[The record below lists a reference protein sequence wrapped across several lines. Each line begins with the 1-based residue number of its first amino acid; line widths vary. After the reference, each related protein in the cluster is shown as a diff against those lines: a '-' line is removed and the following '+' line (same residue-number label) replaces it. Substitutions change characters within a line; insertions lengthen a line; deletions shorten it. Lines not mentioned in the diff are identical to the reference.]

1 LGENCKNCG
10 YLLDAE
16 AHFCEN
22 CGARVIKNRITT
34 KFLFS
39 ELLTSLGWDSL
50 YFRTLKKMFFKPQD
64 VLVEYI
70 GGTRRKYIN
79 PFSHLLIG
87 VALLLTVMNIFK
99 KDFDNIMYTIN
110 KNQVE
115 IAEKDLSKLEG
126 TISEK
131 EMKDLKRK
139 QESARVGLQ
148 FGGSF
153 LKYFN
158 VVALLFIPIF
168 AFISKL
174 TYRKPYNYG
183 EHIVINSYL
192 YGTSMY
198 FSTILLLMAVFIH
211 PKIYFASSFVFMLY
225 YLLVLSKMYKHS
237 FGTAVVKLLR
247 FLLFFTLVILAV
259 VLIVSVITIVV
270 LFSKVL
276 LK

>member
-1 LGENCKNCG
+1 M
-10 YLLDAE
+10 LDAE

-99 KDFDNIMYTIN
+99 KDFDNIMYAIN

-139 QESARVGLQ
+139 QESAQVGLQ

-158 VVALLFIPIF
+158 VVALLFIPVL
-168 AFISKL
+168 ALISKL
-174 TYRKPYNYG
+174 TYRKPHNYG

-211 PKIYFASSFVFMLY
+211 PKIYFASSFVFMFY

-237 FGTAVVKLLR
+237 FGTALLKLLR
-247 FLLFFTLVILAV
+247 FLLFFILVVLAVIL
-259 VLIVSVITIVV
+259 ITSVIVIVV
-270 LFSKVL
+270 ALFNKVL